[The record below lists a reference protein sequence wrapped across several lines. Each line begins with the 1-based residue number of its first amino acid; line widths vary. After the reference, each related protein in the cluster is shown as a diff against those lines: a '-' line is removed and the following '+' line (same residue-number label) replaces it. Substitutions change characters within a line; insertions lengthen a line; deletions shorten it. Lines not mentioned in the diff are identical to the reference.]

1 MTYAVLE
8 KKMDSLSALQQ
19 QNVESYIDFLL
30 FQNQQKKRET
40 KQPLDFSKYETATHI
55 WNADAQSVVNELR
68 SNDCRSK
75 RLRCLSY

>member
-8 KKMDSLSALQQ
+8 KKIGSLTAMQQ

-30 FQNQQKKRET
+30 FQNQQATPKTRGS
-40 KQPLDFSKYETATHI
+40 LDFSKYDTATQI

-68 SNDCRSK
+68 SNDRF
-75 RLRCLSY
+75 